1 MGAWLQTTEANTVSV
16 QPIIKLVIPMRRAEF
31 VRLIKAAESYNRIQ
45 NALDHPDVIDV
56 LRRHD
61 MAIAQRR
68 AEKLQREPTSA
79 KVRTKSR
86 RFKTESSSPE

>member
-16 QPIIKLVIPMRRAEF
+16 QPIIKWVIPMRRAEF
-31 VRLIKAAESYNRIQ
+31 VKLIKAAESYNRIQ

-86 RFKTESSSPE
+86 RSKPESSSAE

>member
-1 MGAWLQTTEANTVSV
+1 
-16 QPIIKLVIPMRRAEF
+16 MRRAEF
-31 VRLIKAAESYNRIQ
+31 VKLIKAAESYNRIQ

-68 AEKLQREPTSA
+68 AEKLQREPT
-79 KVRTKSR
+79 
-86 RFKTESSSPE
+86 